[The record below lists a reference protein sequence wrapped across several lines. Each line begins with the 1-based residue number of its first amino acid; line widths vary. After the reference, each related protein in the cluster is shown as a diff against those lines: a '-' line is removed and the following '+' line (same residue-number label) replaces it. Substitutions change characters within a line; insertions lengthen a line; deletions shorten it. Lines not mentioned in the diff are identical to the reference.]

1 MKLVYDGL
9 RHNMFLK
16 IKYGNNW
23 LTALQAT
30 INMQQIFG
38 TDINALRI
46 GFTASNGNAYYD
58 TDRIYSLRYRRAEIN
73 SAKSIVKE
81 NGTLKIQ
88 KRLCTMPGKFNKVVD
103 LLALR
108 IARSCAMAAS
118 SGVP

>member
-81 NGTLKIQ
+81 NGTLKNPKNWKCSINCVTILVCNIIV
-88 KRLCTMPGKFNKVVD
+88 KIIFFSLF
-103 LLALR
+103 LF
-108 IARSCAMAAS
+108 
-118 SGVP
+118 